1 LADLRIDAD
10 SMHHQLPG
18 RIEPRTF
25 TGFLLVGFTCP
36 LSTPES

>member
-18 RIEPRTF
+18 KIEPR
-25 TGFLLVGFTCP
+25 P
-36 LSTPES
+36 LRDFYSSILRAHN